1 MDVGTF
7 GYLNVASGRT
17 RKSSPT
23 IDIESEVLNMN
34 RNKRHVAR
42 AIGRDTQKYWIAA
55 GVLAAAM
62 VFAAGQARAGT
73 AFQNVNVTATVNAT
87 CNASG
92 SATDIAFL
100 TIPAFL
106 AAAQNAT
113 GSVQFTCN
121 KGAAPVLTISNG
133 ANNGLGQ
140 SASLRA
146 MKSGTNYISY
156 HIYTPTGATFSS
168 CSGASTDWPAA
179 GLSVSSL
186 WASNGGP
193 NTINLC
199 GSVDPAPATG
209 YAVGASYADLVV
221 VTATF

>member
-1 MDVGTF
+1 MHQ
-7 GYLNVASGRT
+7 NQR
-17 RKSSPT
+17 P
-23 IDIESEVLNMN
+23 
-34 RNKRHVAR
+34 VAR
-42 AIGRDTQKYWIAA
+42 AIRRDARPYWIAA
-55 GVLAAAM
+55 GVLAVAM
-62 VFAAGQARAGT
+62 VLAAGHAKAGT
-73 AFQNVNVTATVNAT
+73 ATQNVNVTATVNAT

-92 SATDIAFL
+92 AATDIAFG

-106 AAAQNAT
+106 AAAQAAT

-121 KGAAPVLTISNG
+121 KGAAVTLTISNG
-133 ANNGLGQ
+133 NNNGLGQ
-140 SASLRA
+140 SAALRA

-156 HIYTPTGATFSS
+156 HIFQPTGATFSS
-168 CSGASTDWPAA
+168 CVGAATDWPAA
-179 GLSVSSL
+179 GVSVSSL
-186 WASNGGP
+186 WAANGGP